1 MGYLRFVG
9 SWKLQV
15 SFAKEPYKTP
25 TSPAFG
31 VNIELL
37 LTKFD
42 RILVLTFENF
52 ASMLVALVVSAK
64 MQRISY
70 RSWWLFCG
78 KRPVTYPIHLC
89 GAFDGSA
96 KYMILIFN
104 HMCVE
109 NF

>member
-1 MGYLRFVG
+1 MVLDPIPQSLPVHFFG
-9 SWKLQV
+9 SRPQ
-15 SFAKEPYKTP
+15 PP

-31 VNIELL
+31 VQIKLL